1 MHTDSTSWT
10 IIYYVMFPDG
20 FAHLLPNAAVW
31 HGQENGSLFVWFFYL
46 HFLLKSR
53 TGKGNDFWMC
63 DKQIENETRC
73 EDVVLSTCR
82 SWHVAFLV
90 FFFFFL
96 DHKNRAIFESSAN
109 CIEKKKELVEA
120 HACARRSKKNR
131 HNSLFNLFEMF
142 DGTSFFCVCVVRV
155 CIKSKIVPS
164 QSKSSKTQTHKKEK
178 KIWNKVFHYIHRN
191 LHIHVCPVTEEK
203 EEKKAARHDRH
214 VCVAWKR

>member
-1 MHTDSTSWT
+1 
-10 IIYYVMFPDG
+10 MFPDG

-90 FFFFFL
+90 FFFFFSL
-96 DHKNRAIFESSAN
+96 IIKIAPYSNRAPIALR
-109 CIEKKKELVEA
+109 KKK
-120 HACARRSKKNR
+120 N
-131 HNSLFNLFEMF
+131 
-142 DGTSFFCVCVVRV
+142 
-155 CIKSKIVPS
+155 
-164 QSKSSKTQTHKKEK
+164 
-178 KIWNKVFHYIHRN
+178 W
-191 LHIHVCPVTEEK
+191 
-203 EEKKAARHDRH
+203 
-214 VCVAWKR
+214 